1 MRNTWKMSAVP
12 FENAVASVVGFTISA
27 NSVNLKQEELY
38 ICHNMKLGVKSTHAR
53 SFFPNNQ
60 EEMFTSIYISNMM
73 RKNSQLVFDRFWK
86 FNAIKDFVSK
96 LCCRLLLNVISV
108 DELFQIKSW
117 QFPTLILNY
126 FLHVIHLFLSLSC
139 SYFRFHSTC
148 TRKVWPPTR
157 FRYSTVPFFFLSR
170 LSHQGETLMNIWY
183 KAISIGN
190 NPSE

>member
-1 MRNTWKMSAVP
+1 
-12 FENAVASVVGFTISA
+12 
-27 NSVNLKQEELY
+27 
-38 ICHNMKLGVKSTHAR
+38 
-53 SFFPNNQ
+53 
-60 EEMFTSIYISNMM
+60 MFTSIYISNMM

-108 DELFQIKSW
+108 DELYQIKSW
-117 QFPTLILNY
+117 QLPTLILNY

-157 FRYSTVPFFFLSR
+157 FRYSTVPFFFCHVCLIREKHWWIFDTKPLASGITRVNSKRNKKTERERIIQLLSSYSR
-170 LSHQGETLMNIWY
+170 VREKEKRSTLVLQ
-183 KAISIGN
+183 
-190 NPSE
+190 